1 MTGAIIGVLLSTI
14 NFVIPMPLIAPV
26 LGMALG
32 ANAIVK
38 ERRGE
43 VRNKNQFRTGVAAV
57 VIGAIVTGLAL
68 LSRTP

>member
-1 MTGAIIGVLLSTI
+1 MTGAIIGLFLSLI
-14 NFVIPMPLIAPV
+14 GFFIPMPLIAPV

-43 VRNKNQFRTGVAAV
+43 VRNKHQFRTGVAAA
-57 VIGAIVTGLAL
+57 VIGAIVTVLAL
-68 LSRTP
+68 LSRPS